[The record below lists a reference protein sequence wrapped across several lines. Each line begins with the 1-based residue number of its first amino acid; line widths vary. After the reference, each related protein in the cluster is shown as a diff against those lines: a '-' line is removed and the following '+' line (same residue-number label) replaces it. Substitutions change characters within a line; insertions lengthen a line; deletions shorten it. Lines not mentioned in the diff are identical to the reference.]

1 MYILNLELINY
12 RLFKESSFK
21 FNKGINIIFGYNS
34 TGKTS
39 ILEAINLILTGIAIN
54 NENIINFGSDF
65 ANIFANI
72 MKDNITHNLKLI
84 IKKIDEQ
91 KLRKFFFLNEKKI
104 KNYEELRN
112 NFSIIFLSLKDILL
126 VNSEPSVKRDF
137 LDRFLI
143 VLFKD
148 YYDSL
153 INYKKTLFNK
163 NKLLYNLKINQSI
176 DYEILDILNENI
188 VNYSVFISLKRIEIF
203 YRIKE
208 YINNYLK
215 FLLPNFE
222 FSFIYDIS
230 GIYKIDIEKV
240 NLNQEVLR
248 NFYFQ
253 ALKKNKKKELSIY
266 KSVIGASKDNFEI
279 LIKNSNNINVKYFLS
294 LSQINLLSLAIFFSL
309 KKIIKQFFNYDPI
322 LLLDEPFVYLDKN
335 NVKKVLNLLFEN
347 TQSIFTTNNIDLLHF
362 IFDSFDNINVIKLK
376 TD

>member
-1 MYILNLELINY
+1 M
-12 RLFKESSFK
+12 
-21 FNKGINIIFGYNS
+21 
-34 TGKTS
+34 
-39 ILEAINLILTGIAIN
+39 
-54 NENIINFGSDF
+54 
-65 ANIFANI
+65 
-72 MKDNITHNLKLI
+72 
-84 IKKIDEQ
+84 
-91 KLRKFFFLNEKKI
+91 
-104 KNYEELRN
+104 
-112 NFSIIFLSLKDILL
+112 
-126 VNSEPSVKRDF
+126 
-137 LDRFLI
+137 
-143 VLFKD
+143 
-148 YYDSL
+148 
-153 INYKKTLFNK
+153 
-163 NKLLYNLKINQSI
+163 KINQSI
-176 DYEILDILNENI
+176 DYEMLDILNENI

-203 YRIKE
+203 YRIRE
-208 YINNYLK
+208 YINNYLA

-230 GIYKIDIEKV
+230 GIYKIDVEKV

-279 LIKNSNNINVKYFLS
+279 LIKNTNINVKYFLS

-309 KKIIKQFFNYDPI
+309 KKIMKQFFNYDPI

-347 TQSIFTTNNIDLLHF
+347 TQAIFTTNNMDLLHF

>member
-1 MYILNLELINY
+1 
-12 RLFKESSFK
+12 
-21 FNKGINIIFGYNS
+21 
-34 TGKTS
+34 
-39 ILEAINLILTGIAIN
+39 
-54 NENIINFGSDF
+54 
-65 ANIFANI
+65 
-72 MKDNITHNLKLI
+72 
-84 IKKIDEQ
+84 
-91 KLRKFFFLNEKKI
+91 
-104 KNYEELRN
+104 
-112 NFSIIFLSLKDILL
+112 
-126 VNSEPSVKRDF
+126 
-137 LDRFLI
+137 
-143 VLFKD
+143 
-148 YYDSL
+148 
-153 INYKKTLFNK
+153 
-163 NKLLYNLKINQSI
+163 LKINQSI
-176 DYEILDILNENI
+176 DYEMLDILNENI

-266 KSVIGASKDNFEI
+266 KSVIGASKDNFEV

-309 KKIIKQFFNYDPI
+309 KKIMKRFFNYDPI
-322 LLLDEPFVYLDKN
+322 LLLDEPFVYLDKS

-347 TQSIFTTNNIDLLHF
+347 TQAIFTTNNMDLLHF

>member
-1 MYILNLELINY
+1 M
-12 RLFKESSFK
+12 
-21 FNKGINIIFGYNS
+21 
-34 TGKTS
+34 
-39 ILEAINLILTGIAIN
+39 
-54 NENIINFGSDF
+54 
-65 ANIFANI
+65 
-72 MKDNITHNLKLI
+72 
-84 IKKIDEQ
+84 
-91 KLRKFFFLNEKKI
+91 
-104 KNYEELRN
+104 
-112 NFSIIFLSLKDILL
+112 
-126 VNSEPSVKRDF
+126 
-137 LDRFLI
+137 
-143 VLFKD
+143 
-148 YYDSL
+148 
-153 INYKKTLFNK
+153 
-163 NKLLYNLKINQSI
+163 KINQSI
-176 DYEILDILNENI
+176 DYEMLDILNESI
-188 VNYSVFISLKRIEIF
+188 VNYSVFISLKRMEIF

-208 YINNYLK
+208 YINNYLEL
-215 FLLPNFE
+215 LLPNFE

-309 KKIIKQFFNYDPI
+309 KKIMKQFFNYDPI

-376 TD
+376 NE

>member
-1 MYILNLELINY
+1 
-12 RLFKESSFK
+12 
-21 FNKGINIIFGYNS
+21 
-34 TGKTS
+34 
-39 ILEAINLILTGIAIN
+39 
-54 NENIINFGSDF
+54 
-65 ANIFANI
+65 
-72 MKDNITHNLKLI
+72 
-84 IKKIDEQ
+84 
-91 KLRKFFFLNEKKI
+91 LNEKKI
-104 KNYEELRN
+104 KSYQELRN
-112 NFSIIFLSLKDILL
+112 NFSVIFLSLKDILL

-148 YYDSL
+148 YYNSL

-203 YRIKE
+203 YKIKE
-208 YINNYLK
+208 YISNYLT

-240 NLNQEVLR
+240 DINQEILKKI
-248 NFYFQ
+248 YFQ
-253 ALKKNKKKELSIY
+253 AIEKSKKRELSIY

-279 LIKNSNNINVKYFLS
+279 FIKSSNNINVKYFLS

-309 KKIIKQFFNYDPI
+309 KKIIKQFFYFDPI

-335 NVKKVLNLLFEN
+335 NVKKILTILKEN
-347 TQSIFTTNNIDLLHF
+347 TQVIFTTNNIDLIHF
-362 IFDSFDNINVIKLK
+362 IFDNFDNTNVIKLK
-376 TD
+376 SDGI

>member
-39 ILEAINLILTGIAIN
+39 ILEAIDLILTGIAIN

-72 MKDNITHNLKLI
+72 IKDNITHNLKLI

-91 KLRKFFFLNEKKI
+91 KLRKFFFLNEKRI

-126 VNSEPSVKRDF
+126 VNSEPCVKRDF

-176 DYEILDILNENI
+176 DYEMLDILNENI

-208 YINNYLK
+208 HINNYLK

-253 ALKKNKKKELSIY
+253 AINKNKKKELSIY

-309 KKIIKQFFNYDPI
+309 KKIMKQFFNYDPI

-376 TD
+376 TE

>member
-54 NENIINFGSDF
+54 NGNIINFGSDF
-65 ANIFANI
+65 ANVYANI
-72 MKDNITHNLKLI
+72 IKDNITHNLKLI

-112 NFSIIFLSLKDILL
+112 NFFIIFLSLRDILL
-126 VNSEPSVKRDF
+126 VNSEPSGKRDF

-143 VLFKD
+143 ILFKD
-148 YYDSL
+148 YYNSL

-176 DYEILDILNENI
+176 DYEMLDILNENI

-203 YRIKE
+203 YRIRE
-208 YINNYLK
+208 YINNYLA

-230 GIYKIDIEKV
+230 GIYKIDVEKV

-253 ALKKNKKKELSIY
+253 AIEKNKKKELSIY

-279 LIKNSNNINVKYFLS
+279 LIKNTNINVKYFLS

-309 KKIIKQFFNYDPI
+309 KKIMKQFFNYDPI

-347 TQSIFTTNNIDLLHF
+347 TQAIFTTNNMDLLHF

>member
-1 MYILNLELINY
+1 
-12 RLFKESSFK
+12 
-21 FNKGINIIFGYNS
+21 
-34 TGKTS
+34 
-39 ILEAINLILTGIAIN
+39 
-54 NENIINFGSDF
+54 
-65 ANIFANI
+65 
-72 MKDNITHNLKLI
+72 MK
-84 IKKIDEQ
+84 
-91 KLRKFFFLNEKKI
+91 
-104 KNYEELRN
+104 
-112 NFSIIFLSLKDILL
+112 
-126 VNSEPSVKRDF
+126 VNR
-137 LDRFLI
+137 
-143 VLFKD
+143 
-148 YYDSL
+148 
-153 INYKKTLFNK
+153 
-163 NKLLYNLKINQSI
+163 SI
-176 DYEILDILNENI
+176 DYEMLDILNESI

-215 FLLPNFE
+215 LLLPNFE

-253 ALKKNKKKELSIY
+253 ALNKNEKKELSIY
-266 KSVIGASKDNFEI
+266 KSVIGASKDSFEI

-309 KKIIKQFFNYDPI
+309 KKIMKQFFNYDPI

-347 TQSIFTTNNIDLLHF
+347 AQAIFTTNNIDLLHF

-376 TD
+376 TE

>member
-1 MYILNLELINY
+1 M
-12 RLFKESSFK
+12 
-21 FNKGINIIFGYNS
+21 
-34 TGKTS
+34 
-39 ILEAINLILTGIAIN
+39 
-54 NENIINFGSDF
+54 
-65 ANIFANI
+65 
-72 MKDNITHNLKLI
+72 
-84 IKKIDEQ
+84 
-91 KLRKFFFLNEKKI
+91 NEKKI
-104 KNYEELRN
+104 KSYQELRN
-112 NFSIIFLSLKDILL
+112 NFSVIFLSLKDILL

-148 YYDSL
+148 YYNSL

-203 YRIKE
+203 YKIKE
-208 YINNYLK
+208 YISNYLT

-240 NLNQEVLR
+240 DINQEILKKI
-248 NFYFQ
+248 YFQ
-253 ALKKNKKKELSIY
+253 AIEKSKKRELSIY

-279 LIKNSNNINVKYFLS
+279 FIKSSNNINVKYFLS

-309 KKIIKQFFNYDPI
+309 KKIIKQFFYFDPI

-335 NVKKVLNLLFEN
+335 NVKKILTILKEN
-347 TQSIFTTNNIDLLHF
+347 TQVIFTTNNIDLIHF
-362 IFDSFDNINVIKLK
+362 IFDNFDNTNVIKLK
-376 TD
+376 SDGI

>member
-1 MYILNLELINY
+1 
-12 RLFKESSFK
+12 
-21 FNKGINIIFGYNS
+21 
-34 TGKTS
+34 
-39 ILEAINLILTGIAIN
+39 
-54 NENIINFGSDF
+54 
-65 ANIFANI
+65 
-72 MKDNITHNLKLI
+72 
-84 IKKIDEQ
+84 
-91 KLRKFFFLNEKKI
+91 
-104 KNYEELRN
+104 
-112 NFSIIFLSLKDILL
+112 
-126 VNSEPSVKRDF
+126 
-137 LDRFLI
+137 
-143 VLFKD
+143 
-148 YYDSL
+148 
-153 INYKKTLFNK
+153 
-163 NKLLYNLKINQSI
+163 LKINQSI
-176 DYEILDILNENI
+176 DYEMLDILNENI

-203 YRIKE
+203 YRIRE
-208 YINNYLK
+208 YINNYLA

-230 GIYKIDIEKV
+230 GIYKIDVEKV

-279 LIKNSNNINVKYFLS
+279 LIKNTNINVKYFLS

-309 KKIIKQFFNYDPI
+309 KKIMKQFFNYDPI

-347 TQSIFTTNNIDLLHF
+347 TQAIFTTNNMDLLHF

>member
-1 MYILNLELINY
+1 M
-12 RLFKESSFK
+12 
-21 FNKGINIIFGYNS
+21 
-34 TGKTS
+34 
-39 ILEAINLILTGIAIN
+39 
-54 NENIINFGSDF
+54 
-65 ANIFANI
+65 
-72 MKDNITHNLKLI
+72 
-84 IKKIDEQ
+84 
-91 KLRKFFFLNEKKI
+91 
-104 KNYEELRN
+104 
-112 NFSIIFLSLKDILL
+112 
-126 VNSEPSVKRDF
+126 
-137 LDRFLI
+137 
-143 VLFKD
+143 
-148 YYDSL
+148 
-153 INYKKTLFNK
+153 
-163 NKLLYNLKINQSI
+163 
-176 DYEILDILNENI
+176 LDILNESI

-208 YINNYLK
+208 YINNYLT
-215 FLLPNFE
+215 FVLPNFE

-240 NLNQEVLR
+240 NLNQEVLK

-253 ALKKNKKKELSIY
+253 AIQKNKKKELSIY

-309 KKIIKQFFNYDPI
+309 KKTMKQFFNYDPI

-347 TQSIFTTNNIDLLHF
+347 TQAIFTTNNIDLLHF

>member
-1 MYILNLELINY
+1 M
-12 RLFKESSFK
+12 
-21 FNKGINIIFGYNS
+21 
-34 TGKTS
+34 
-39 ILEAINLILTGIAIN
+39 
-54 NENIINFGSDF
+54 
-65 ANIFANI
+65 
-72 MKDNITHNLKLI
+72 
-84 IKKIDEQ
+84 
-91 KLRKFFFLNEKKI
+91 
-104 KNYEELRN
+104 
-112 NFSIIFLSLKDILL
+112 
-126 VNSEPSVKRDF
+126 
-137 LDRFLI
+137 DRFLI

-176 DYEILDILNENI
+176 DYEMLDILNESI

-248 NFYFQ
+248 NFYLQ
-253 ALKKNKKKELSIY
+253 AIEKNKKKELSIY

-309 KKIIKQFFNYDPI
+309 KKIMKQFFNYDPI

-347 TQSIFTTNNIDLLHF
+347 TQAIFTTNNIDLLHF
-362 IFDSFDNINVIKLK
+362 TFDSFDNINVIKLK
-376 TD
+376 NE